1 MRETEGGR
9 EGGVG
14 EILEGWSLAREQ
26 KRKGWLLGPHWCM
39 KIIGVSRAHNF
50 WLERREKKKKGPSG
64 CTCVYLK
71 EIIMEK

>member
-1 MRETEGGR
+1 M
-9 EGGVG
+9 G

-50 WLERREKKKKGPSG
+50 WLERREKKQ
-64 CTCVYLK
+64 VLVVLYLCLFERNYNGEMK
-71 EIIMEK
+71 QS